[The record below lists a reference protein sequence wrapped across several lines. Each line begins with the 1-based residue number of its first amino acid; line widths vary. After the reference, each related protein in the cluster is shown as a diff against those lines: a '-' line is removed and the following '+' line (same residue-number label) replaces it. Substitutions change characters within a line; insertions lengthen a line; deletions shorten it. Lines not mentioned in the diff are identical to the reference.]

1 MSKPN
6 LSRKQAYAIIGVAI
20 VIIAVVALYEN
31 SAGGAGK
38 ADIKFDN
45 VAVSSS
51 YLSQLYDVATNMT
64 LAANVG
70 IGTTSGYP
78 FPSGS
83 NVSLTSN
90 GMPEMLYIG
99 ADYCPFC
106 AITRW
111 GMIIALMRFG
121 NFTQLHYMTS
131 SATDYEPNTATF
143 TFYNSSYSSAYVDF
157 VPVETLTNTYK
168 PLQNMTNE
176 EGIIYS
182 RFNANNTALPAN
194 ERDAI
199 PFIDF
204 GNKTIQIGA
213 EVSPAIINPYDWNQ
227 ILSFLQKS
235 PDSPVTQA
243 VIGEAN
249 VFTAQIC
256 NIDGNKP
263 ANVCNQRFVKTINSI
278 TGA

>member
-1 MSKPN
+1 MAKVN
-6 LSRKQAYAIIGVAI
+6 LSRKQAYAIIGI
-20 VIIAVVALYEN
+20 VIVIVAVVALYEN
-31 SAGGAGK
+31 SAGSAGK

-45 VAVSSS
+45 VAVSGS
-51 YLSQLYDVATNMT
+51 YLSQLYGVATNMT
-64 LAANVG
+64 LAGNVG
-70 IGTTSGYP
+70 IGTATGYP
-78 FPSGS
+78 VPSGS
-83 NVSLTSN
+83 NVSLTSS

-121 NFTQLHYMTS
+121 NFSQLHYMTS

-143 TFYNSSYSSAYVDF
+143 TFYNSSYSSNYIDF
-157 VPVETLTNTYK
+157 QPVETLTNTYK

-176 EGIIYS
+176 EGVIFS
-182 RFNANNTALPAN
+182 RFDSNNTAIPAD

-213 EVSPAIINPYDWNQ
+213 EASPAIINPYNWNQ
-227 ILSFLQKS
+227 VLSFLKTN
-235 PDSPVTQA
+235 PNSPVTQA
-243 VIGEAN
+243 IIGEAN

-263 ANVCNQRFVKTINSI
+263 ASVCSQRFVKTINGI

>member
-1 MSKPN
+1 MAKVN
-6 LSRKQAYAIIGVAI
+6 LSKKQAYAIIGVLI
-20 VIIAVVALYEN
+20 VIVAVIALYEN
-31 SAGGAGK
+31 STSSAGK

-64 LAANVG
+64 LANNIG
-70 IGTTSGYP
+70 IGTASSYP
-78 FPSGS
+78 SPSGS

-90 GMPEMLYIG
+90 GMPEMLFIG

-106 AITRW
+106 AVTRW

-121 NFTQLHYMTS
+121 NFSKLHYMTS

-143 TFYNSSYSSAYVDF
+143 TFYNSSYSSSYVDF
-157 VPVETLTNTYK
+157 QEVETLTNTYK

-176 EGIIYS
+176 ESIVFS
-182 RFNANNTALPAN
+182 RFNANNTEIPAD

-213 EVSPAIINPYDWNQ
+213 EVSPAIINPYNWNQ
-227 ILSFLQKS
+227 ILSFLQTN
-235 PDSPVTQA
+235 PNSPVTQA
-243 VIGEAN
+243 IMGEAN

-263 ANVCNQRFVKTINSI
+263 ASVCNQRFVKTVNGI
-278 TGA
+278 TGV

>member
-1 MSKPN
+1 VAKVN
-6 LSRKQAYAIIGVAI
+6 LSKKQAYAIIGVLI
-20 VIIAVVALYEN
+20 VIVAVIALYEN
-31 SAGGAGK
+31 STSSAGK

-64 LAANVG
+64 LANNIG
-70 IGTTSGYP
+70 IGTASSYP
-78 FPSGS
+78 SPSGS
-83 NVSLTSN
+83 NVSLTSD

-111 GMIIALMRFG
+111 GMIVALMRFG
-121 NFTQLHYMTS
+121 NFSKLHYMTS

-143 TFYNSSYSSAYVDF
+143 TFYNSSYSSNYVDF
-157 VPVETLTNTYK
+157 QGVETLTNTYK

-176 EGIIYS
+176 EGVIFS
-182 RFNANNTALPAN
+182 RFDSNNTAIPAD

-204 GNKTIQIGA
+204 GNKTIQVGA
-213 EVSPAIINPYDWNQ
+213 EVSPAIINPYNWNQ
-227 ILSFLQKS
+227 VLSFLQTN
-235 PDSPVTQA
+235 PNSPVTQA
-243 VIGEAN
+243 IIGEAN

-263 ANVCNQRFVKTINSI
+263 ASVCNQRFVKTVDGI